1 MGFSVSS
8 LLPELSPLIWLKSM
22 HVQRLEDLDEQYV
35 NVNLDDD
42 DLSRAEH
49 HHQGIFSALR
59 NCTLRFLKANFFL
72 TLGYLWS
79 YVSWGSQ
86 YYPCR

>member
-1 MGFSVSS
+1 
-8 LLPELSPLIWLKSM
+8 M

-49 HHQGIFSALR
+49 HHQGISFYS
-59 NCTLRFLKANFFL
+59 
-72 TLGYLWS
+72 
-79 YVSWGSQ
+79 
-86 YYPCR
+86 